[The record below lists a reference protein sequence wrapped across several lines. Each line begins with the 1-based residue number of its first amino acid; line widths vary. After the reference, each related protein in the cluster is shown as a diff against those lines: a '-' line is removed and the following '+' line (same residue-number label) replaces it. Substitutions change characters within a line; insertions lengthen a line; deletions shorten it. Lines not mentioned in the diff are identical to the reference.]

1 MTEVSVI
8 AFGSYLPPNVVDTK
22 SFLGADGVDSL
33 AASPRLRLPATRHHV
48 GRDDRAA
55 AMVAAAARPMFA
67 GMDIEPEGNVDVLIT
82 NVLLPDIPIT
92 GCGEE
97 VCALLGCRPEFVID
111 LHNGGCASFPYM
123 LKIAQALIE
132 SGVAGT
138 ALLCNVQ
145 NTAGRVFAQSDVR
158 GRRHAAVAGDGCGVA
173 YVVAGD
179 ESPLLAVHT
188 RSDPPSAADMGLEL
202 ADGRRYWE
210 PGDSQV
216 DISFDAAKL
225 DDIVARG
232 NRLVPEVVRSV
243 CRRIDVSP
251 QDIDVLITNQPNQ
264 LFLSNWREELGV
276 PAERHLDTFDQLGNL
291 YGAGVPVTFAHALRD
306 GRVRDG
312 DLVVLAG
319 FAHAGDFAAAAA
331 LRWGGDTPARQADAA

>member
-22 SFLGADGVDSL
+22 AFLGADGVDSL
-33 AASPRLRLPATRHHV
+33 AASPRLRLPSTRHHV

-55 AMVAAAARPMFA
+55 EMVAAAARPMFA

-123 LKIAQALIE
+123 LKITQALIE

-138 ALLCNVQ
+138 ALLCNCR
-145 NTAGRVFAQSDVR
+145 TRPDGCSRSPTSADAGTRLS
-158 GRRHAAVAGDGCGVA
+158 RRRCGVA

-216 DISFDAAKL
+216 NISFDAAKL

-264 LFLSNWREELGV
+264 LF
-276 PAERHLDTFDQLGNL
+276 
-291 YGAGVPVTFAHALRD
+291 
-306 GRVRDG
+306 
-312 DLVVLAG
+312 
-319 FAHAGDFAAAAA
+319 
-331 LRWGGDTPARQADAA
+331 